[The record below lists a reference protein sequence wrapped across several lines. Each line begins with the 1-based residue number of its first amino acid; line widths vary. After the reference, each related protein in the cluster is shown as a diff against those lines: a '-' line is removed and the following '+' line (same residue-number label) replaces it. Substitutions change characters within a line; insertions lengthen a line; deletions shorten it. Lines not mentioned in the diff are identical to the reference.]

1 MKKILL
7 PLLFIMFCL
16 PSFAQTKLKE
26 AEFIGDVRALNA
38 DSSTSNL
45 EKVVT
50 KIKTKATGSK
60 IWWGIGSSKAFI
72 EVKGKTSSASFSKN
86 TPIQFI
92 IKSDNNNLDP
102 LSIISVFQYEIK
114 GGDRRAVFG
123 KVNNLFGNSDSGLKL
138 VGYNGK
144 KFGSA
149 SYIIELSEKNP
160 GEYGIIVRN
169 PNLQNEDSS
178 QIVYSFTIK

>member
-1 MKKILL
+1 MRKILFL
-7 PLLFIMFCL
+7 LLFALVSIS
-16 PSFAQTKLKE
+16 SFSQSKLKE
-26 AEFIGDVRALNA
+26 ADFIGDVRALNI
-38 DSSTSNL
+38 DSTTINL

-72 EVKGKTSSASFSKN
+72 EVKGKTSSASFQKES
-86 TPIQFI
+86 PIQFI
-92 IKSDNNNLDP
+92 IKASDNNLDP
-102 LSIISVFQYEIK
+102 LSVISVFQYDIK

-138 VGYNGK
+138 VSYNGK

-169 PNLQNEDSS
+169 PNLQNNDSS